1 MSIKNI
7 LLNLMAVSISVY
19 TVASKQAVEWLA
31 MQEPVLA
38 VALMILMFLY
48 ILISVDMTLQ
58 AIELDRKGKVFYQ
71 AACANSLMLATGLI
85 TFASTDIITT
95 AIYKPFIL
103 IYCYVGLGIATLLL
117 KPDFSQV
124 FHSKK
129 SNNEK

>member
-31 MQEPVLA
+31 MQEPILA

-48 ILISVDMTLQ
+48 ILISVDMTLK
-58 AIELDRKGKVFYQ
+58 AVELDRKEKAFYQ
-71 AACANSLMLATGLI
+71 AICANSLMLATGLI

-124 FHSKK
+124 FESKRLDNK
-129 SNNEK
+129 K